1 MAASIGEDIAT
12 NAPSYLLEKSAAGVS
27 SPTRPGA
34 DLFAYVSRTTPDVR
48 FAFPASATPINA
60 PELTCAYASRFH
72 LFTYPRAPFL
82 CIFSLFLFFIRHF
95 FLHVLPF
102 DYCAND
108 TIPSA
113 HPRGI
118 RRLKIF
124 NETAAIYRSQFKL
137 FNSWRLRSLWT

>member
-82 CIFSLFLFFIRHF
+82 CIFSLFLS
-95 FLHVLPF
+95 LF
-102 DYCAND
+102 DISFYTYFHS
-108 TIPSA
+108 TIARMTESLVRTPGASA
-113 HPRGI
+113 ALRYS
-118 RRLKIF
+118 
-124 NETAAIYRSQFKL
+124 T
-137 FNSWRLRSLWT
+137 RLRPSIGRNSNFSTPDA